1 MENIVTTNK
10 SVKVVP
16 PAKLTLSLRLK
27 GRREDGYH
35 FIESE
40 MVTIDLVDSVF
51 IKEGERKVTY
61 EGEYPINPHA
71 KEDLVLRALNFLDVD
86 LVVTV
91 SKSIPPQGGLG
102 GGSGN
107 AATVLRYFG
116 YTDLEKAV
124 KLGADVPFNIKGGR
138 ARVGGIGEIVEP
150 LTYKE
155 KTFTLLTPDVGCST
169 TEVYKKWDH
178 LGGPKGENGNDLEQ
192 AALQVRP
199 ELSKWRDKLEKHTG
213 LKPKLAGSGSTWFV
227 EGYFPG
233 QGFITARTLPSFDK
247 TSPSEL

>member
-1 MENIVTTNK
+1 MENIVTANK
-10 SVKVVP
+10 GVKVVS
-16 PAKLTLSLRLK
+16 PAKLTLSLRIT

-61 EGEYPINPHA
+61 EGEYPIKPHA
-71 KEDLVLRALNFLDVD
+71 NEDLVLRTLNFLDVD
-86 LVVTV
+86 SVVTV

-138 ARVGGIGEIVEP
+138 ARVRGIGEIVEP

-169 TEVYKKWDH
+169 TEVYKKWDQ
-178 LGGPKGENGNDLEQ
+178 LGGPKGETGNDLEI
-192 AALQVRP
+192 RP
-199 ELSKWRDKLEKHTG
+199 ELSQWRDKLEKHTG

-233 QGFITARTLPSFDK
+233 QGFITARTLPSFDE
-247 TSPSEL
+247 TLPSEL

>member
-1 MENIVTTNK
+1 MENTVRTNK
-10 SVKVVP
+10 GVKVIS
-16 PAKLTLSLRLK
+16 PAKLTLSLRII

-40 MVTIDLVDSVF
+40 MVTIDLIDTVF
-51 IKEGERKVTY
+51 FKKGVRKVTY
-61 EGEYPINPHA
+61 EGEYPIKPHA
-71 KEDLVLRALNFLDVD
+71 EEDLILKALNFLDID
-86 LVVTV
+86 SEVTV

-107 AATVLRYFG
+107 AAAVLRYFG
-116 YTDLEKAV
+116 YTDLKKAV

-138 ARVGGIGEIVEP
+138 SRVGGIGENIEP

-169 TEVYKKWDH
+169 IEVYKKWDQ
-178 LGGPKGENGNDLEQ
+178 LGGPKGENGNDLER
-192 AALQVRP
+192 AALEVHP
-199 ELSKWRDKLEKHTG
+199 ELSQWRDKLEQHTG
-213 LKPKLAGSGSTWFV
+213 LTPKLAGSGSTWFV

-233 QGFITARTLPSFDK
+233 QGFITARTLPAFDE
-247 TSPSEL
+247 TSPSKL